1 MTDVETRLERAEIVL
16 KSLFPESQVAQMLS
30 QDSGAPQNLS
40 ADTSEKS
47 TRDAPVSENPHSAL
61 GPSQEFHSFLPLTAQ
76 QHETTSNPDNTVQ
89 QDQLLL
95 ELPPKNVSQSQLRD
109 ALYPDTTYSSE
120 EELEWNEQETA
131 STPLD
136 IDAFISRAETGDEL
150 KKTLD
155 GMAMLT
161 IDAANYGYLGTTSGA
176 SHLRT
181 LWMGT
186 GDNTQTSHN
195 ARRRNLEQ
203 LLRRQSLGGSAPNFA
218 QTQTFIT
225 QAMAN
230 TFVDAY
236 FTLYHNTFPILHEPT
251 FRAQYAKLIPR
262 PNKDTWLA
270 LANIVAAA
278 GAFIS
283 SSSFDDTDITVF
295 RTAKHFLSM
304 NSLEAGNLTLVQA
317 FGLSANYLQKRN
329 KPNTGYNHGGLAIR
343 LGIGLGLHKDIV
355 GQKIAP
361 FKQEMRRRV
370 WWALCVLD
378 VGATITYSR
387 PLIWPQRGV
396 DAPFPLNIHETVS
409 GPYGGQHRSLT
420 KDTGPACR
428 IYSYTAG
435 SRTGYDLHIYSGPV
449 ILPSTN
455 NGHL

>member
-1 MTDVETRLERAEIVL
+1 MDVDELIILRHLTDVETRLERAEAIL
-16 KSLFPESQVAQMLS
+16 RTLFPENQISEMLAQEGGLSQGQSSENSEAPALPNDQVA
-30 QDSGAPQNLS
+30 
-40 ADTSEKS
+40 E
-47 TRDAPVSENPHSAL
+47 
-61 GPSQEFHSFLPLTAQ
+61 PSQSMSGLAQTSDPFLPLTYGYAPHPINATNSGQ
-76 QHETTSNPDNTVQ
+76 ESLNSLPKDVLRSELTGTLHPDN
-89 QDQLLL
+89 
-95 ELPPKNVSQSQLRD
+95 
-109 ALYPDTTYSSE
+109 AYSSE
-120 EELEWNEQETA
+120 EELEWNEQENSFA
-131 STPLD
+131 SLD
-136 IDAFISRAETGDEL
+136 INAFMANAEPGDDDV
-150 KKTLD
+150 KKTMD

-186 GDNTQTSHN
+186 GENAAWDQASRS
-195 ARRRNLEQ
+195 ARRQHLEN
-203 LLRRQSLGGSAPNFA
+203 LLRRQSLGSSALPFA
-218 QTQTFIT
+218 QTQTFVT
-225 QAMAN
+225 QTMAN

-236 FTLYHNTFPILHEPT
+236 FALYHNTFPILHEPT

-283 SSSFDDTDITVF
+283 SPASDTTDIAIF

-329 KPNTGYNHGGLAIR
+329 KPNTGYNYGGLAIR

-396 DAPFPLNIHETVS
+396 DAPLPLNIHETVS
-409 GPYGGQHRSLT
+409 GTR
-420 KDTGPACR
+420 
-428 IYSYTAG
+428 
-435 SRTGYDLHIYSGPV
+435 
-449 ILPSTN
+449 
-455 NGHL
+455 